1 MDANKQATTSTR
13 YDAAPGPSIRSTAA
27 WPAASAETL
36 IELWNAGRTAA
47 EIAKRLSV
55 SVRAVESK
63 LRKLRAAGHDLVR
76 RRATV
81 AQRAGRAGR
90 AGRARRRCLH
100 CGAMFA
106 SAHPGNRICLVCLD
120 EGPFTSAL
128 V

>member
-1 MDANKQATTSTR
+1 MHANKQATISTR

-36 IELWNAGRTAA
+36 VELWNAGRTAA
-47 EIAKRLSV
+47 EIAERLGV

-76 RRATV
+76 RRARA
-81 AQRAGRAGR
+81 AQR

-120 EGPFTSAL
+120 EGPFTSAM